1 MISRKLNDAIN
12 KQINEE
18 MFSAY
23 LYLSMA
29 AYFDSINLTGFSHW
43 FRLQVREETFHA
55 MKFYHHIIERGG
67 TVELQALEEPKK
79 KWDSPLNAFEDA
91 LKHEEH
97 ISGCINTLTDL
108 AIEERD
114 HAARNLFAW
123 FVDEQVEEEATAT
136 EIIEKLKLAGD
147 QGHMLLMLDKELGAR
162 PAGPDPYLPVTT
174 EDAG

>member
-1 MISRKLNDAIN
+1 MISKKLNEAIN

-29 AYFDSINLTGFSHW
+29 AYFESINLAGFSYW
-43 FRLQVREETFHA
+43 FKLQVREETLHG

-67 TVELQALEEPKK
+67 TVELLAIGEPKK

-91 LKHEEH
+91 LEHEEH
-97 ISGCINTLTDL
+97 ITACINDLMDL

-114 HAARNLFAW
+114 HAARNLLAW

-136 EIIEKLKLAGD
+136 EIVEKLKLVGN
-147 QGHMLLMLDKELGAR
+147 QGHMLLMLDKELSTR
-162 PAGPDPYLPVTT
+162 PAGPDPYLPA
-174 EDAG
+174 AGEGDD